1 MKNEGDAKFSDGRK
15 VPYKKFFGQLNIL
28 LLPIAGE
35 RDNSENANG
44 RFAKEVTMKKF
55 FKFCGDLNVDDYAT
69 LMALAMVN
77 MNNRF

>member
-1 MKNEGDAKFSDGRK
+1 M
-15 VPYKKFFGQLNIL
+15 

-35 RDNSENANG
+35 RDNHENANG

-55 FKFCGDLNVDDYAT
+55 FDFCENISDSDYAT